1 MSLTSVELNYLI
13 WRYLQESGFE
23 LAAFALEKHANCL
36 AYEHEGN
43 DVASK
48 IEPGC
53 LVNLVQKGI
62 LYTMALDKVVSAAE
76 KSERLSL
83 FGALLEDELKR
94 EETGDKEQRLLLKS
108 EVNPTEEVNGH
119 ADVEMKEAEV
129 NTEAEPVSETMEE
142 EKEEEEQTIQQQ
154 QQQQQEAE
162 EEDLEF
168 VTKII
173 EPKIKFPESLI
184 SDWHPITDV
193 FAYGKEDSCAV
204 INAIINDQI
213 AESVT
218 LTHPNVIHGIPPL
231 EGAINAV
238 NIVSWAPL
246 GTIIVTAGT
255 NGELRAWTPDGRL
268 KNISNSTLNKD
279 IASEDIPTMIESLKW
294 SENGQYLLSIDVL
307 KQICL
312 WDGSNLNLI
321 QRIKSP
327 SLLVEETIDACWV
340 GDLKFALST
349 PKNDIQIYSVTNPNG
364 VAMGVDSVSQIGF
377 LPGHEHNI
385 TCLTFNKNTKLLAS
399 ASDIDYSIKI
409 WNSGSSHDYLELSNE
424 GIAKP
429 HISPIIGLFWLESDA
444 NQLLSISMKGD
455 VNVWDGNTGD
465 AVLSSG
471 LFKKENFRFED
482 SRAEIGGDSLVFSA
496 KLSPNG
502 KWLAIGEDSGIIS
515 VWEVPSNLKVPSQST
530 VHSKLLKCL
539 GVFFF
544 EKPEDTTEVG
554 MCDIAWDS
562 KSAKISVSYK
572 GTDSVI
578 FYWEP

>member
-36 AYEHEGN
+36 AYEQNGN
-43 DVASK
+43 DVVSK

-62 LYTMALDKVVSAAE
+62 LYTIALDKVISAAE
-76 KSERLSL
+76 KSEKLSL
-83 FGALLEDELKR
+83 FGALLEGELKR
-94 EETGDKEQRLLLKS
+94 EETGEKEQRLLLKS
-108 EVNPTEEVNGH
+108 EVETTGEVNGH
-119 ADVEMKEAEV
+119 ADIEMKE
-129 NTEAEPVSETMEE
+129 TEADPEIEPVGEKMEE
-142 EKEEEEQTIQQQ
+142 AKEEEEQTTQQ
-154 QQQQQEAE
+154 QQQQQEE
-162 EEDLEF
+162 EEEEF
-168 VTKII
+168 VTRII
-173 EPKIKFPESLI
+173 EPKIKFPESLV

-218 LTHPNVIHGIPPL
+218 LTHPNVIHGLSSL
-231 EGAINAV
+231 EGATNEV

-279 IASEDIPTMIESLKW
+279 IVSEDIPTMIENLIW

-327 SLLVEETIDACWV
+327 SQLVEETIDACWV
-340 GDLKFALST
+340 GDLKFAVST
-349 PKNDIQIYSVTNPNG
+349 PKNEIQIYSVTNPSG
-364 VAMGVDSVSQIGF
+364 MVMGVDSVGQIGF
-377 LPGHEHNI
+377 LSGHEHNI

-409 WNSGSSHDYLELSNE
+409 WNSGSSHDHLELSNE
-424 GIAKP
+424 GIARP
-429 HISPIIGLFWLESDA
+429 HNSPIIGLFWLESDS
-444 NQLLSISMKGD
+444 NHLLSISMKGD
-455 VNVWDGNTGD
+455 INIWDGNTGE
-465 AVLSSG
+465 AILSSS
-471 LFKKENFRFED
+471 LFKKENFRFEESQAD
-482 SRAEIGGDSLVFSA
+482 IGGDSLVFSA

-502 KWLAIGEDSGIIS
+502 KWLAIGEDSGVVS
-515 VWEVPSNLKVPSQST
+515 VWEVPSNLKLPSQGSFS
-530 VHSKLLKCL
+530 SKLLKCL

-544 EKPEDTTEVG
+544 EKPQDTTEVG
-554 MCDIAWDS
+554 MCDISWDS